1 MTTIRTSRTGRR
13 LTVGLV
19 VAGALTVP
27 ALATPAS
34 AASTPDPAPLTAEQQ
49 ERVAERARLVCARVD
64 AILQRA
70 RQILARIQGD
80 AETVGSLAWL
90 DVRIARA
97 TEAGREDV
105 VVVLQNRRAARA
117 AMIPVI
123 ERYIE
128 RLLQIQQRCDQIEA
142 DL

>member
-1 MTTIRTSRTGRR
+1 MNTIRTSRTRR
-13 LTVGLV
+13 LVVGLV

-27 ALATPAS
+27 ALAAPAS
-34 AASTPDPAPLTAEQQ
+34 AAATPEPAPPTAEQQ
-49 ERVAERARLVCARVD
+49 ERLADRARLLCARVD
-64 AILQRA
+64 NVLLRA

-105 VVVLQNRRAARA
+105 VVVLQNRREAREA
-117 AMIPVI
+117 LIPVI

-128 RLLQIQQRCDQIEA
+128 QLLDIQQRCDQIEA